1 MALSSSSKF
10 SVAEGTGGYMQE
22 EHVVYYVVCMS
33 ECIFRAKLNLHW
45 RKTHYVQEKELEI

>member
-1 MALSSSSKF
+1 MALSGSPIF

-45 RKTHYVQEKELEI
+45 RKTHYVQERELEI

>member
-10 SVAEGTGGYMQE
+10 SVAEGTVGYMQE
-22 EHVVYYVVCMS
+22 EHAVYYVVCMS

-45 RKTHYVQEKELEI
+45 RKTQEREPEI